1 MPNTHRASR
10 SLSLAALLFAAA
22 CGSLVVMAYS
32 YAQQSPGTAE
42 LQARAAGQVDEW
54 TRLREA
60 TRASMAA
67 AMGGDPSARA
77 RYLIDTEQLTQH
89 MHGVKRLI
97 RSSQTATAFLEAQ
110 TSTYEL
116 LRVEREALEAART
129 DPTRARA
136 ILGREAYANADQQL
150 SQQLGV
156 FMTAI
161 EDLKQRR
168 VRAFATLA
176 ITIVTL
182 VTGACLWLFGWS
194 AADKSSRSRRELEE
208 QANALRD
215 SERKYRN
222 IIEHAVVGVMR
233 VAPDGVILSA
243 NPALVDCL
251 GYSSA
256 AELIGADVRM
266 LYVDPQERDRL
277 LQVLGSQGFIQGI
290 QLLWKRKDGA
300 RVSVRLTSRAE
311 RNPEGEIEV
320 FDDIVEDVTERVVLG
335 EQLRQAQKMEAIGRL
350 AGGVAHDFNNLLT
363 VIAGNAELLAE
374 DESLSPS
381 AAECVE
387 QILNATQSATGVTRG
402 LLVFSRKSTPQ
413 PEVVSV
419 NESIQR
425 VHKLMARLV
434 GEDIQVTANL
444 DPGAGTVFVDPTHM
458 EQTLLN
464 LVVNARD
471 AMPNGGQ
478 LTFRTQ
484 QARDGVRISV
494 SDTGCGMDDSTK
506 ARAFD
511 PFFTTKPA
519 GRGTGLGLPMVYG
532 FVHQAGGTV
541 DLQSAPGEGTTVMLT
556 LPVSTGRPSS
566 ALNRPASQASAAGSE
581 TVVVVEDEESLRKL
595 VADVLRRSG
604 YDVMTAADA
613 REAREILGDGRSVDL
628 VLSDVVMPGESGI
641 ELAAW
646 ARLTSP
652 QLRVSFMS
660 GFADHPAM
668 RELASESFLQKPFT
682 PAALLAH
689 VRSSLDRAG
698 AAGGCR

>member
-1 MPNTHRASR
+1 M
-10 SLSLAALLFAAA
+10 SLSLAAVLFTVA

-32 YAQQSPGTAE
+32 YAQQSPGTPE
-42 LQARAAGQVDEW
+42 LQARATVQVNEW
-54 TRLREA
+54 TRLRQVVRVA
-60 TRASMAA
+60 LDN
-67 AMGGDPSARA
+67 AMSGDPSRA
-77 RYLIDTEQLTQH
+77 AEYLAAAELLTQH
-89 MHGVKRLI
+89 MADVKGLI
-97 RSSQTATAFLEAQ
+97 RSRPTATAFLEAQ
-110 TSTYEL
+110 SSTYEL
-116 LRVEREALEAART
+116 LRVEREAVALAPDA
-129 DPTRARA
+129 PARARA
-136 ILGREAYANADQQL
+136 LLATEAYAKVNSNL
-150 SQQLGV
+150 SRHLDG
-156 FMTAI
+156 FMGAI
-161 EDLKQRR
+161 QDLQHQR

-182 VTGACLWLFGWS
+182 VTGACLGLFGWS
-194 AADKSSRSRRELEE
+194 AAIKSHRSRLELED
-208 QANALRD
+208 QASALRE
-215 SERKYRN
+215 SERKHRN

-243 NPALVDCL
+243 NPALVACL

-256 AELIGADVRM
+256 AELVGRDVRT
-266 LYVDPQERDRL
+266 LYVDSEERDRL
-277 LQVLGSQGFIQGI
+277 VEVLRSQGFVQGI
-290 QLLWKRKDGA
+290 QLLWMRKDGA

-311 RNPEGEIEV
+311 RNADDQIEA

-363 VIAGNAELLAE
+363 VIAGNAELLSE
-374 DESLSPS
+374 DESLSPA

-413 PEVVSV
+413 PEIVSV
-419 NESIQR
+419 NASIQR
-425 VHKLMARLV
+425 VHKLMARWV

-444 DPGAGTVFVDPTHM
+444 DPSAGTVFADPTHL
-458 EQTLLN
+458 EQALLN

-471 AMPNGGQ
+471 AMPRGGQ
-478 LTFRTQ
+478 LTFRT
-484 QARDGVRISV
+484 RPTHRGVEISV
-494 SDTGCGMDDSTK
+494 SDTGCGMDDPTK

-532 FVHQAGGTV
+532 FVHQAGGSV
-541 DLQSAPGEGTTVMLT
+541 EIQSAPGQGTTVALT
-556 LPVSTGRPSS
+556 LPVAMG
-566 ALNRPASQASAAGSE
+566 QASVTFGPPSVQAAASGSE
-581 TVVVVEDEESLRKL
+581 TVIVVEDEESLRKL

-613 REAREILGDGRSVDL
+613 REAREILGRGQSVDL

-646 ARLTSP
+646 ARVASP
-652 QLRVSFMS
+652 DLRVSLMS

-682 PAALLAH
+682 SAALLAH
-689 VRSSLDRAG
+689 VRSSLDRAS
-698 AAGGCR
+698 ATRAYH